1 MKVLLKNNYVNAA
14 ILALTLFTASCSK
27 SDSDSGG
34 DVSTTK
40 FSPTATLVIK
50 NAEENMPVWVDG
62 NKDSKFII
70 LAVHGGPGSD
80 VLDFVNYQNGTAFKK
95 IQEKYLVAYWQQ
107 RASGQSIGSDNKK
120 YFTIAQYVD
129 DTDKVVDQLQKT
141 YPGKK
146 IVLLGHSWGGTL
158 TSSYLK
164 DAAHRA
170 KITAWI
176 DAAGLHNGTTVFE
189 TSTID
194 VNTEADARI
203 KADDKAEEWEATKKL
218 LKENP
223 EKINSIA
230 YAVTQIIPEVLIKVH
245 NDTDFKLTNRALTS
259 NSALFEQI
267 IKTNNNAI
275 LKDIT
280 MPCLVLWGKYDFA
293 VSKTYRNELLQNI
306 GSKNVTSI
314 DFNASGHYMMF
325 HEPDLFAKSVIDFVG
340 TL

>member
-34 DVSTTK
+34 DVSSTK
-40 FSPTATLVIK
+40 FSPTATLVVK
-50 NAEENMPVWVDG
+50 NAEERMPVWVNG

-107 RASGQSIGSDNKK
+107 RASGQSVGPDNKK

-129 DTDKVVDQLQKT
+129 DADKVVDQLQKN
-141 YPGKK
+141 YPDKK
-146 IVLLGHSWGGTL
+146 IVLFGHSWGGML

-164 DAAHRA
+164 EASRRD

-176 DAAGLHNGTTVFE
+176 DAAGLHNGTTMNE
-189 TSTID
+189 TSLADI
-194 VNTEADARI
+194 NTEADARI
-203 KADDKAEEWEATKKL
+203 TNGTDTDYWKGIKKSL
-218 LKENP
+218 SQNP
-223 EKINSIA
+223 STININQTA
-230 YAVTQIIPEVLIKVH
+230 YAVTNEIPEVLIKV
-245 NDTDFKLTNRALTS
+245 NFDFKLSGRQANA
-259 NSALFEQI
+259 NINLFQEI
-267 IKTNNNAI
+267 GKTNNNQY
-275 LKDIT
+275 LSNIT
-280 MPCLVLWGKYDFA
+280 MPCLVLWGKYDFV
-293 VSKTYRNELLQNI
+293 VSKTYQNELLQNI

>member
-27 SDSDSGG
+27 SDSNSGA

-40 FSPTATLVIK
+40 FSPTATLVVK
-50 NAEENMPVWVDG
+50 NAEESMPVWVNG

-80 VLDFVNYQNGTAFKK
+80 VLDFLNYQNGTAFKK

-107 RASGQSIGSDNKK
+107 RASGQSVGSDNKK

-129 DTDKVVDQLQKT
+129 DTDKIVDQLQKT
-141 YPGKK
+141 YPDKK
-146 IVLLGHSWGGTL
+146 IVLLGHSWGGML

-164 DAAHRA
+164 EEAHRA
-170 KITAWI
+170 KIIAWVY
-176 DAAGLHNGTTVFE
+176 AAGLQNGTSMSE
-189 TSTID
+189 TSTTDI
-194 VNTEADARI
+194 NTEADARI
-203 KADDKAEEWEATKKL
+203 KANDKAEEWEATKKL

-223 EKINSIA
+223 EKFNSIA
-230 YAVTQIIPEVLIKVH
+230 YAATQIIPEVLIKVH
-245 NDTDFKLTNRALTS
+245 NDTDFKFTTRALNS
-259 NSALFEQI
+259 NSALSQEIF
-267 IKTNNNAI
+267 KTNNNQY
-275 LKDIT
+275 LKNIT

>member
-1 MKVLLKNNYVNAA
+1 MKTLLKNNYVSAA
-14 ILALTLFTASCSK
+14 IIAIALFTASCSK
-27 SDSDSGG
+27 SDSSSSA

-40 FSPTATLVIK
+40 FSPAATLVVK
-50 NAEENMPVWVDG
+50 NAEENMPVWING

-80 VLDFVNYQNGTAFKK
+80 VLDFINYQGGTAFKK

-129 DTDKVVDQLQKT
+129 DTDKVIDQLKKT
-141 YPGKK
+141 YPDKK
-146 IVLLGHSWGGTL
+146 IVLFGHSWGGML

-164 DAAHRA
+164 DASRRA

-176 DAAGLHNGTTVFE
+176 DAAGLQNGTTMFE
-189 TSTID
+189 TTTKDI
-194 VNTEADARI
+194 NTEADARI
-203 KADDKAEEWEATKKL
+203 KANDKVEEWEAIKKL

-223 EKINSIA
+223 EKSNSIA
-230 YAVTQIIPEVLIKVH
+230 YAVTQIIPEVLIKV
-245 NDTDFKLTNRALTS
+245 NNATDFKFTARALTS
-259 NSALFEQI
+259 NSALFEEI
-267 IKTNNNAI
+267 LKTNNNSI

-280 MPCLVLWGKYDFA
+280 IPCLILWGKYDFA
-293 VSKTYRNELLQNI
+293 VSKTYQQETIQNL
-306 GSKNVTSI
+306 GSKNITSI
-314 DFNASGHYMMF
+314 NFNASGHYMMF